1 MKHKNVTLYGIV
13 DEQKTHKN
21 LHITELINNFEHLKS
36 HNMKH
41 ILTIIFLI
49 VTITACQRH
58 SNVYMA
64 LVQADTLLA
73 KEENDSA
80 LRQLLKIDTA
90 MITSESDRAYYN
102 LLYTNTLF
110 RLQLPVNSD
119 SAIDISIKYYEKSQ
133 DKSKLARSLYYKG
146 MTIYERNGD
155 IKKVIECVKKAEYIA
170 ENAGEE
176 ALLNSIYANLSTI
189 NYHTRN
195 FNTALDYAKK
205 SLDLSKKLGNKK
217 MIGLSL
223 NKISNAFTNLM
234 QFDSSMYYSNKIIPY
249 IKYIKSKEYVGVITN
264 ISADFYNQKKFDE
277 AEKYAKMSLS
287 IKPTSYA
294 YFILG
299 NIYIEQGKESEA
311 FELWNRAMSKGSPI
325 VRAEVMSWMA
335 DIKKEQG
342 EYREAAE
349 LMTKSKAMK
358 DSIEQSKNTEKM
370 LSLQNEIDKAEAARQ
385 ADMKLKTAAV
395 AATVAVA
402 ALALLLVIHRRKI
415 NRSKKRLG
423 EIERLTDRYR
433 KEIDELS
440 LSKDENERKIS
451 SLSRKLDTLREQR
464 AAIIGLGQRRYEEII
479 GGGNTAEWKKT
490 DFEAAV
496 EYGRTL
502 MPDDIAA
509 IEKSHR
515 RLTPYNTFFL
525 MLPLAG
531 LSDSDIQRAM
541 NMTAGAVRTMRYR
554 LRRSPLNSPRGG
566 A

>member
-1 MKHKNVTLYGIV
+1 MKN
-13 DEQKTHKN
+13 
-21 LHITELINNFEHLKS
+21 
-36 HNMKH
+36 

-49 VTITACQRH
+49 VAITACQRH

-342 EYREAAE
+342 EYRAAAE

-402 ALALLLVIHRRKI
+402 ALALLLVVHRRKI

-440 LSKDENERKIS
+440 LSKDENERKIG

-479 GGGNTAEWKKT
+479 GGGNTAEWKKA

-541 NMTAGAVRTMRYR
+541 NMTAGAVRTMKYR

>member
-1 MKHKNVTLYGIV
+1 
-13 DEQKTHKN
+13 
-21 LHITELINNFEHLKS
+21 
-36 HNMKH
+36 
-41 ILTIIFLI
+41 
-49 VTITACQRH
+49 
-58 SNVYMA
+58 
-64 LVQADTLLA
+64 
-73 KEENDSA
+73 
-80 LRQLLKIDTA
+80 
-90 MITSESDRAYYN
+90 
-102 LLYTNTLF
+102 
-110 RLQLPVNSD
+110 
-119 SAIDISIKYYEKSQ
+119 
-133 DKSKLARSLYYKG
+133 
-146 MTIYERNGD
+146 
-155 IKKVIECVKKAEYIA
+155 
-170 ENAGEE
+170 
-176 ALLNSIYANLSTI
+176 
-189 NYHTRN
+189 
-195 FNTALDYAKK
+195 
-205 SLDLSKKLGNKK
+205 
-217 MIGLSL
+217 MIG
-223 NKISNAFTNLM
+223 NLRT
-234 QFDSSMYYSNKIIPY
+234 F
-249 IKYIKSKEYVGVITN
+249 IKYIQNKTYVSYITD
-264 ISADFYNQKKFDE
+264 ISADFYNQEQFDE

-294 YFILG
+294 YYILG
-299 NIYIEQGKESEA
+299 NIYLAQEKESEA
-311 FELWNRAMSKGSPI
+311 FVLWDKAMSKGSPE
-325 VRAEVMSWMA
+325 VKAEMMSWMA

-385 ADMKLKTAAV
+385 ADMKLKTAAA

-402 ALALLLVIHRRKI
+402 ALALLLVVHRRKI

-433 KEIDELS
+433 KEINELS
-440 LSKDENERKIS
+440 LSKDENERKIG

-479 GGGNTAEWKKT
+479 SGGNTAEWKKA

-515 RLTPYNTFFL
+515 RLTAYNTFFL

-541 NMTAGAVRTMRYR
+541 NMTAGAVRTMKYR
-554 LRRSPLNSPRGG
+554 LRKSPLNSPRGG

>member
-1 MKHKNVTLYGIV
+1 
-13 DEQKTHKN
+13 
-21 LHITELINNFEHLKS
+21 
-36 HNMKH
+36 MKH

-49 VTITACQRH
+49 ITITACQRH
-58 SNVYMA
+58 SKVHTA

-335 DIKKEQG
+335 DIKKEQ
-342 EYREAAE
+342 
-349 LMTKSKAMK
+349 
-358 DSIEQSKNTEKM
+358 
-370 LSLQNEIDKAEAARQ
+370 
-385 ADMKLKTAAV
+385 
-395 AATVAVA
+395 
-402 ALALLLVIHRRKI
+402 
-415 NRSKKRLG
+415 
-423 EIERLTDRYR
+423 
-433 KEIDELS
+433 
-440 LSKDENERKIS
+440 
-451 SLSRKLDTLREQR
+451 
-464 AAIIGLGQRRYEEII
+464 
-479 GGGNTAEWKKT
+479 
-490 DFEAAV
+490 
-496 EYGRTL
+496 
-502 MPDDIAA
+502 
-509 IEKSHR
+509 
-515 RLTPYNTFFL
+515 
-525 MLPLAG
+525 
-531 LSDSDIQRAM
+531 
-541 NMTAGAVRTMRYR
+541 
-554 LRRSPLNSPRGG
+554 
-566 A
+566 

>member
-1 MKHKNVTLYGIV
+1 
-13 DEQKTHKN
+13 
-21 LHITELINNFEHLKS
+21 
-36 HNMKH
+36 
-41 ILTIIFLI
+41 
-49 VTITACQRH
+49 
-58 SNVYMA
+58 
-64 LVQADTLLA
+64 
-73 KEENDSA
+73 
-80 LRQLLKIDTA
+80 
-90 MITSESDRAYYN
+90 
-102 LLYTNTLF
+102 
-110 RLQLPVNSD
+110 
-119 SAIDISIKYYEKSQ
+119 
-133 DKSKLARSLYYKG
+133 

-277 AEKYAKMSLS
+277 AEKYVKMSLS

-294 YFILG
+294 YYILG
-299 NIYIEQGKESEA
+299 SIYIEQGKESEA

-335 DIKKEQG
+335 DVKKEQG

-349 LMTKSKAMK
+349 LIEKSKAMK

-402 ALALLLVIHRRKI
+402 ALALLLVVHRRKI

-440 LSKDENERKIS
+440 LSKDEHERKIG

-479 GGGNTAEWKKT
+479 GGGNTAEWKKA

-502 MPDDIAA
+502 MPEDIAA

-541 NMTAGAVRTMRYR
+541 NMTAGAVRTMKYR

>member
-1 MKHKNVTLYGIV
+1 
-13 DEQKTHKN
+13 
-21 LHITELINNFEHLKS
+21 
-36 HNMKH
+36 
-41 ILTIIFLI
+41 
-49 VTITACQRH
+49 
-58 SNVYMA
+58 MA

-440 LSKDENERKIS
+440 LSKDENERKIG

-502 MPDDIAA
+502 MPEDIAA

>member
-13 DEQKTHKN
+13 DEQKMNKN

-36 HNMKH
+36 HNMKN

-58 SNVYMA
+58 SNVYDC
-64 LVQADTLLA
+64 LVNADSLID
-73 KEENDSA
+73 KNRDSA
-80 LRQLLKIDTA
+80 AIRQLLTINK
-90 MITSESDRAYYN
+90 SDLKTDEERAYYG
-102 LLYTNTLF
+102 LLHDMATY
-110 RLQLPVNSD
+110 RLRIPVESD
-119 SAIDISIKYYEKSQ
+119 SGITYSVAYYRKTANKYN
-133 DKSKLARSLYYKG
+133 LARALYYKG
-146 MTIYERNGD
+146 MISFEKNNINVALTCLKEAEHLAL
-155 IKKVIECVKKAEYIA
+155 KVNDAK
-170 ENAGEE
+170 
-176 ALLNSIYANLSTI
+176 LLSRIYANLGTI
-189 NYHTRN
+189 NTTIGN
-195 FNTALDYAKK
+195 QNTALHYEKK
-205 SLDLSKKLGNKK
+205 ALALAEKRKDWALTCLILDKIGNICTSLNMLDSGAYYTEKSIPLVKYLREEEKVDVLTDISAEFSNQGKLSK
-217 MIGLSL
+217 
-223 NKISNAFTNLM
+223 
-234 QFDSSMYYSNKIIPY
+234 
-249 IKYIKSKEYVGVITN
+249 
-264 ISADFYNQKKFDE
+264 

-294 YFILG
+294 YYILG
-299 NIYIEQGKESEA
+299 SIYIEQGKESEA

-335 DIKKEQG
+335 DVKKEQG

-349 LMTKSKAMK
+349 LIEKSKAMK

-402 ALALLLVIHRRKI
+402 ALALLLVVHRRKI

-440 LSKDENERKIS
+440 LSKDENERKIG

-479 GGGNTAEWKKT
+479 GGGNTAEWKKA

-502 MPDDIAA
+502 MPEDIAA

-541 NMTAGAVRTMRYR
+541 NMTAGAVRTMKYR

>member
-1 MKHKNVTLYGIV
+1 MKHKNVTLYGVV

-21 LHITELINNFEHLKS
+21 LHITELIHNFEHLKS
-36 HNMKH
+36 HNMKN

-49 VTITACQRH
+49 VAITACQRH

-385 ADMKLKTAAV
+385 ADMKLKT
-395 AATVAVA
+395 VAVA

-440 LSKDENERKIS
+440 LSKDENERKIG

-479 GGGNTAEWKKT
+479 GGGNTAEWKKA

>member
-1 MKHKNVTLYGIV
+1 MTLYGIV

-21 LHITELINNFEHLKS
+21 LHITELIHNFEHLKS
-36 HNMKH
+36 HNMKN

-49 VTITACQRH
+49 ITITACQRH
-58 SNVYMA
+58 SKVHTA

-146 MTIYERNGD
+146 MIIYERNGD
-155 IKKVIECVKKAEYIA
+155 IKEVIECVKKAEYIA

-249 IKYIKSKEYVGVITN
+249 IKYIKSKAYVGVITN
-264 ISADFYNQKKFDE
+264 ISAEFYNQKEFDE

-299 NIYIEQGKESEA
+299 NIYIEQGKESET

-335 DIKKEQG
+335 DVKKEQG

-349 LMTKSKAMK
+349 LIEKSKAMK

-385 ADMKLKTAAV
+385 ADMKLKTAAA

-402 ALALLLVIHRRKI
+402 ALALLLVVHRRKI

-440 LSKDENERKIS
+440 LSKDENERKIG

-479 GGGNTAEWKKT
+479 GGGNTAEWKKA

-531 LSDSDIQRAM
+531 LTDSDIQRAM

-554 LRRSPLNSPRGG
+554 LKNNSARNSTRE
-566 A
+566 

>member
-1 MKHKNVTLYGIV
+1 
-13 DEQKTHKN
+13 
-21 LHITELINNFEHLKS
+21 
-36 HNMKH
+36 MKH

-49 VTITACQRH
+49 ITITACQRH
-58 SNVYMA
+58 SNVYDC
-64 LVQADTLLA
+64 LVNADSLID
-73 KEENDSA
+73 KNKDSA
-80 LRQLLKIDTA
+80 AIRQLLTINK
-90 MITSESDRAYYN
+90 SDLKTDEERAYYG
-102 LLYTNTLF
+102 LLHDMATY
-110 RLQLPVNSD
+110 RLMFPVESD
-119 SAIDISIKYYEKSQ
+119 SGITYSVAYYRKTANKYN
-133 DKSKLARSLYYKG
+133 LARALYYKG
-146 MTIYERNGD
+146 MISFRNNN
-155 IKKVIECVKKAEYIA
+155 INVALTCLKEAEHLALKVNDAK
-170 ENAGEE
+170 
-176 ALLNSIYANLSTI
+176 LLSRIYANLGAINTTI
-189 NYHTRN
+189 GNQ
-195 FNTALDYAKK
+195 NTALHYEKK
-205 SLDLSKKLGNKK
+205 ALALAEKRKDWALTCLILDKIGNICTSLNMLDSGAYYTEKSIPLVKYLREEEKVDVLTDISAEFSNQGKLSK
-217 MIGLSL
+217 
-223 NKISNAFTNLM
+223 
-234 QFDSSMYYSNKIIPY
+234 
-249 IKYIKSKEYVGVITN
+249 
-264 ISADFYNQKKFDE
+264 

-294 YFILG
+294 YYILG
-299 NIYIEQGKESEA
+299 NIYLAQEKESEA
-311 FELWNRAMSKGSPI
+311 FVLWDKAMSKGSPE
-325 VRAEVMSWMA
+325 VKAEMMSWMA

-385 ADMKLKTAAV
+385 ADMKLKTAAA

-402 ALALLLVIHRRKI
+402 ALALLLVVHRRKI

-440 LSKDENERKIS
+440 LSKDENERKIG

-479 GGGNTAEWKKT
+479 GGGNTAEWKKA

-502 MPDDIAA
+502 MPEDIAA

-554 LRRSPLNSPRGG
+554 LKNNSARNSTRE
-566 A
+566 

>member
-1 MKHKNVTLYGIV
+1 MTLYGIV

-36 HNMKH
+36 HNMKN

-49 VTITACQRH
+49 VAITACQRH

-395 AATVAVA
+395 AA
-402 ALALLLVIHRRKI
+402 LALLLVIHRRKI

-440 LSKDENERKIS
+440 LSKDENERKIG

-502 MPDDIAA
+502 MPEDIAA

-541 NMTAGAVRTMRYR
+541 NMTAGAVRTMKYR